1 MLSNLIAA
9 MCAMYAMWIYAEM
22 PGRAQRLLID
32 PNSWPSR
39 VDRGE
44 PLSEEL
50 LTDEYALLDAF
61 GAYSFHMA
69 MAGGSLLWTTL
80 GIGTAFVSFTLYVW
94 LTQSRAVAGSLM
106 MFIVP
111 GSFTLVYP
119 IVRESINGFR
129 TEWRRAEESI

>member
-1 MLSNLIAA
+1 MSNLIAA
-9 MCAMYAMWIYAEM
+9 MCGMYAMWIYGEM
-22 PGRAQRLLID
+22 PGRAQRLLSD

-50 LTDEYALLDAF
+50 LDDEYALLDAF

-69 MAGGSLLWTTL
+69 MAGGALLWTII
-80 GIGTAFVSFTLYVW
+80 GIGTSFLSFILYVW

-106 MFIVP
+106 IFVIP
-111 GSFTLVYP
+111 GCFTLAYP
-119 IVRESINGFR
+119 FVLESINIFR
-129 TEWRRAEESI
+129 TEWRKDEQTI